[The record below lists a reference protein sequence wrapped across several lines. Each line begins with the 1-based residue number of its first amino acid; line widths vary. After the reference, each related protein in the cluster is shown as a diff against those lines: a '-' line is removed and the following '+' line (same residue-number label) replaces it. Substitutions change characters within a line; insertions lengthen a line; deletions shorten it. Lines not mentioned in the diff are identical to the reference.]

1 MTLAAAAGA
10 GLRDELEV
18 ACWSAIAAAGVP
30 PHGRLLWVNLS
41 PEALGHPGLL
51 EVAGR
56 LPERLVIELT
66 EQDTVLNNALLRERL
81 RPWIARGALVAV
93 DDAGAGFTSL
103 EYVAEIRPDF
113 LKLSRSMVAGVDGD
127 ATREAV
133 LRATAAFAR
142 EVGARVVAEGVERV
156 EELEALRAMEIDYGQ
171 GWLFGRP
178 GEAWPADATPA
189 PVPLV
194 PRQGRAG
201 GSSATSSAPA
211 RRASRARPSSTT
223 WPAGPAAVGVPRVQA
238 GRLRSQAARGLLAG
252 PRRAVRDGG
261 HRRPRVPDRRVGGRS
276 TTSATRP
283 TTCRP
288 SPACAPRSAS
298 RCAPAARSSACST
311 PSR

>member
-1 MTLAAAAGA
+1 M
-10 GLRDELEV
+10 
-18 ACWSAIAAAGVP
+18 P

-133 LRATAAFAR
+133 LRATAAFAH
-142 EVGARVVAEGVERV
+142 EVGARIVAEGVERP

-189 PVPLV
+189 PVP
-194 PRQGRAG
+194 PCRGKASGRLERDLERALHG
-201 GSSATSSAPA
+201 A
-211 RRASRARPSSTT
+211 RRQRGGRRSPVAP
-223 WPAGPAAVGVPRVQA
+223 GPAAVRVPRSGRPPALA
-238 GRLRSQAARGLLAG
+238 GRARALAG
-252 PRRAVRDGG
+252 PRRPAATAGIVG
-261 HRRPRVPDRRVGGRS
+261 RVLPDRRVGGRRGHRRR
-276 TTSATRP
+276 AGLPAR
-283 TTCRP
+283 R
-288 SPACAPRSAS
+288 SPVSAPRSAS
-298 RCAPAARSSACST
+298 RCASATRSSACST